1 MFFKRYARKI
11 ALYNYKKQHICKSVN
26 NIVVSELRYKK
37 IFDLI
42 KLFEVVVR
50 SKILF
55 YNIVL
60 SFCLFIDLKIKNN
73 KKIFDDF

>member
-1 MFFKRYARKI
+1 MFFKRHARKI
-11 ALYNYKKQHICKSVN
+11 ALYSYKKQHVCKNVDS
-26 NIVVSELRYKK
+26 IVVSELRYEK

-42 KLFEVVVR
+42 ELFEVAIR

-60 SFCLFIDLKIKNN
+60 LFRLFIDLKIKSD
-73 KKIFDDF
+73 KIFF

>member
-1 MFFKRYARKI
+1 MFFKKHARRI
-11 ALYNYKKQHICKSVN
+11 ALHNYKKQHICKNVDS
-26 NIVVSELRYKK
+26 IVVNELRYEK

-42 KLFEVVVR
+42 ELFEVAVR

-60 SFCLFIDLKIKNN
+60 FFRLFIDLKMKNN
-73 KKIFDDF
+73 KKIFDNL